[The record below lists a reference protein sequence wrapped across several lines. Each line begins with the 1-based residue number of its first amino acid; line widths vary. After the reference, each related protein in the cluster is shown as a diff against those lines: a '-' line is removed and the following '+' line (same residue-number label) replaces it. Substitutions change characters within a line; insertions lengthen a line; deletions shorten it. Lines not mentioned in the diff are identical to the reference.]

1 MGATLAQIV
10 DEARVRVER
19 ARREVPL
26 AELEARAA
34 RVTEASFRFRTAL
47 EERAETG
54 IAVIAELKKASPS
67 RGVIRGSFPV
77 SRLAHQLKEGGAT
90 ALSVLTEEQHFQGS
104 LGYLAEAAAATGL
117 PCLRKDFIVDEYQ
130 LFEAKLHGAAAVLL
144 IAAALSGPE
153 LTTLYSRSRELGLD
167 VLSEVH
173 DEDEL
178 ARVVAIGADIIGV
191 NSRDLKTL
199 KVDRG
204 THFKLAAQI
213 PKNVLR
219 VAESGIKSGADIREL
234 WSAGYRAFLIG
245 ETLMGENDPGA
256 ALAQLIAQAR
266 APRAGAPAPS
276 SWPQGTKD

>member
-1 MGATLAQIV
+1 
-10 DEARVRVER
+10 VER

-26 AELEARAA
+26 AELETRAA
-34 RVTEASFRFRTAL
+34 RVSAGNFRFRTRL

-54 IAVIAELKKASPS
+54 IAVIAELKRASPS

-77 SRLAHQLKEGGAT
+77 SRLASQLRDGGAA

-130 LFEAKLHGAAAVLL
+130 IFEAKAHGAAAVLL
-144 IAAALSGPE
+144 IAAALTGPE
-153 LTTLYSRSRELGLD
+153 LGTLHSRARELGLD
-167 VLSEVH
+167 VLCEVH
-173 DEDEL
+173 DEAEL
-178 ARVVAIGADIIGV
+178 ARVVAVGADVIGV

-199 KVDRG
+199 KVDRQ
-204 THFKLAAQI
+204 THFKLAAQM

-219 VAESGIKSGADIREL
+219 VAESGIKSGADVREL

-245 ETLMGENDPGA
+245 ETLMTENDPGA

-266 APRAGAPAPS
+266 APKAGAAAPS
-276 SWPQGTKD
+276 SWAQGTKD

>member
-1 MGATLAQIV
+1 MAATLAQIV
-10 DEARVRVER
+10 SEARLRVDR
-19 ARREVPL
+19 ARRDL
-26 AELEARAA
+26 SIAELEAQAA
-34 RVTEASFRFRTAL
+34 RVTADSFRFRTAL

-54 IAVIAELKKASPS
+54 VAVIAELKKASPS

-77 SRLAHQLKEGGAT
+77 SRLAQQLKEGGAA

-104 LGYLAEAAAATGL
+104 LGFLAEAAAATGL

-144 IAAALSGPE
+144 IAAALTGPE
-153 LTTLYSRSRELGLD
+153 LTTLHSRARELGLD
-167 VLSEVH
+167 VLCEVH

-199 KVDRG
+199 KVDRQ

-219 VAESGIKSGADIREL
+219 VAESGIKTGADVREL
-234 WSAGYRAFLIG
+234 WAAGYRAFLIG
-245 ETLMGENDPGA
+245 ETLMTENDPGA

>member
-1 MGATLAQIV
+1 VPATLSQIV
-10 DEARVRVER
+10 AEARVRVER

-34 RVTEASFRFRTAL
+34 RVMQAPFRFRTRL

-54 IAVIAELKKASPS
+54 IAVIAELKRASPS

-77 SRLAHQLKEGGAT
+77 SRLACQLKEGGAT

-144 IAAALSGPE
+144 IAAALTGPE
-153 LTTLYSRSRELGLD
+153 LTTLYSRARELGLD
-167 VLSEVH
+167 VLCEVH

-178 ARVVAIGADIIGV
+178 ARVVAIGADVIGV

-199 KVDRG
+199 KVDRQ

-219 VAESGIKSGADIREL
+219 VAESGIKSGADVREL
-234 WSAGYRAFLIG
+234 WGAGYRAFLIG
-245 ETLMGENDPGA
+245 ETLMAENDPGA

-266 APRAGAPAPS
+266 APKAGAPGPS

>member
-1 MGATLAQIV
+1 MGATLNQIV
-10 DEARVRVER
+10 NEARVRVER
-19 ARREVPL
+19 ARREVSL

-34 RVTEASFRFRTAL
+34 RVRDAAFRFRTRL

-77 SRLAHQLKEGGAT
+77 SRLACQLKEGGAS

-117 PCLRKDFIVDEYQ
+117 PCLRKDFVVDEYQ
-130 LFEAKLHGAAAVLL
+130 LFEAKIHGAAAVLL

-153 LTTLYSRSRELGLD
+153 LATLYSRARELGLD
-167 VLSEVH
+167 VLCEVH
-173 DEDEL
+173 DEAEL

-199 KVDRG
+199 KVDRQ

-219 VAESGIKSGADIREL
+219 VAESGIKSGADVREL

-245 ETLMGENDPGA
+245 ETLMTENDPGA
-256 ALAQLIAQAR
+256 ALSQLIAQAR